1 MDLPLD
7 IGYGIIIVFLVMVI
21 WKMIKDR
28 MNENA

>member
-1 MDLPLD
+1 MDLALD